1 MAALVAVAGAVAAFV
16 LWSSETTNTAV
27 QQATSAVDRSTAYD
41 ATVTALAAQQSLAR
55 DFQLNPTPGSRAAYD
70 QAAQTFQT
78 ALDALDRISGG
89 SLQRAI
95 DQVRHENQAYQTAV
109 TRLFDAAERSPDLIV
124 DRDADI
130 DLWFDRLN
138 SVMTTAAQAQH
149 RRADQALAH
158 LRALEQRERHLTPVV
173 ILLGFVLAGV
183 LSWISRGHRRQLDAE
198 RAGAVYRSQHDH
210 ISGLPNRTVLTARMA
225 DALARENG
233 LITVLL
239 IDLNHFKDVNTTLG
253 HLEGDQILA
262 RVGARLRAAVREE
275 DVVAHLGGDE
285 FVVLLTDVT
294 ADEAGL
300 EVAARLH
307 AVLDEG
313 FAVGEV
319 EIDVEATMAL
329 ATSGRPGDDPDTLLR
344 NAYIAMETAKAQG
357 HPVLVHEQAA
367 DEKSSH
373 KLVLLSDL
381 RRGISRGE
389 LVLHYQPKIDIGS
402 GALVGAEALVRW
414 NHPELGFVPPDRFIP
429 IAEQTG
435 LIHPLTRYV
444 LDAALM
450 QARTWQQA
458 GTPVRVAVNLSAR
471 NLLNDELPGQIADL
485 LAGNGVSAALLELEV
500 TESAIM
506 TDPQR
511 ALHVLNDLAGMGI
524 GLSID
529 DFGTGYTS
537 IGQLRHLPVHEL
549 KIDRSFVTALA
560 TDATDAMIVRSIVEL
575 GHNLG
580 LSIVAEGV
588 EDDAT
593 RCVLA
598 GVGCDIAQGF
608 GISRPLPADR
618 FDAWMRSYVPTS
630 SASLPVR

>member
-1 MAALVAVAGAVAAFV
+1 M
-16 LWSSETTNTAV
+16 
-27 QQATSAVDRSTAYD
+27 
-41 ATVTALAAQQSLAR
+41 
-55 DFQLNPTPGSRAAYD
+55 
-70 QAAQTFQT
+70 
-78 ALDALDRISGG
+78 
-89 SLQRAI
+89 
-95 DQVRHENQAYQTAV
+95 
-109 TRLFDAAERSPDLIV
+109 
-124 DRDADI
+124 
-130 DLWFDRLN
+130 
-138 SVMTTAAQAQH
+138 
-149 RRADQALAH
+149 
-158 LRALEQRERHLTPVV
+158 
-173 ILLGFVLAGV
+173 
-183 LSWISRGHRRQLDAE
+183 DAE

-225 DALARENG
+225 DALDDENR
-233 LITVLL
+233 LVSVLL

-262 RVGARLRAAVREE
+262 QVGARLRAAVREE

-294 ADEAGL
+294 ADDEGL

-307 AVLDEG
+307 AVLDES
-313 FAVGEV
+313 FAVGDV

-329 ATSGRPGDDPDTLLR
+329 AVSGQPGGDPDTLLR
-344 NAYIAMETAKAQG
+344 NAYVAMETAKAQG

-381 RRGISRGE
+381 RRGISRRE

-435 LIHPLTRYV
+435 LIHPLTHYV
-444 LDAALM
+444 LDAALV

-471 NLLNDELPGQIADL
+471 NLLNDELPGQIAEL
-485 LAGNGVSAALLELEV
+485 LTANGVSAALLELEV

-511 ALHVLNDLAGMGI
+511 ARRVLNELAGMGI

-608 GISRPLPADR
+608 GISRPLPAGR
-618 FDAWMRSYVPTS
+618 FDEWMAAYEARPAV
-630 SASLPVR
+630 SLSVQ